1 MWFLTTPAL
10 DVDSKESQKNRA
22 YVLQNFSSG
31 FFYALGA
38 W

>member
-1 MWFLTTPAL
+1 MGLNDTSL

-22 YVLQNFSSG
+22 YVPRNFSSG
-31 FFYALGA
+31 SFYALGA